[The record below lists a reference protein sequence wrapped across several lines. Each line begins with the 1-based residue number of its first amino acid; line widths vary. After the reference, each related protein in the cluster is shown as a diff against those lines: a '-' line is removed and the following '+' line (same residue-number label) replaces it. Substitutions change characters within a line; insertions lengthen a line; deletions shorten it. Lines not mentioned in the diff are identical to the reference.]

1 MINPFRKQAIR
12 VYKFLDER
20 FGLKTL
26 KEKRLKISTLD
37 DLNDPFELLPFVVAD
52 KSHRTALNEARRE
65 WGRTTGILCFSAD
78 WRDPVVW
85 AHYSDK
91 HRGLCLGFDIPE
103 DTGTAVRYVGG
114 RPSIPQHLRAE
125 DATAWIF
132 TKYDKWAYEK
142 EIRCCVS
149 LDEAVDRLYFLG
161 FGESLKL
168 VEVISGA
175 RCKLSA
181 ETILEAVRPFSGV
194 SMIKARPGFHRF
206 EIVEDKRGFA

>member
-1 MINPFRKQAIR
+1 MINLLGKQTIR

-37 DLNDPFELLPFVVAD
+37 DLNDPFELLPFAVAD
-52 KSHRTALNEARRE
+52 RSHRKALNDARKE
-65 WGRTTGILCFSAD
+65 WSHTRGILCFSAD

-103 DTGTAVRYVGG
+103 EMGTAVRYVSE
-114 RPSIPQHLRAE
+114 RLSLLERLTPE
-125 DATAWIF
+125 DATAWVF

-142 EIRCCVS
+142 EIRCCVT
-149 LDEAVDRLYFLG
+149 LDESVDGFYFLG

-175 RCKLSA
+175 RCKLSS

-194 SMIKARPGFHRF
+194 PLIKARPGFRRF
-206 EIVEDKRGFA
+206 EIVEDRRGLK